1 MLSHILTFGA
11 ASASTLTAAGQ
22 SGLRSL
28 AIAIGGGLG
37 AIGAGVGIGM
47 IFSKVIESVTRQPEM
62 RAEITSIQW
71 LGFALTEA
79 IFFYGLVAGLLAFV
93 L

>member
-1 MLSHILTFGA
+1 MIDAFTFAATA
-11 ASASTLTAAGQ
+11 ASSLSAAGQ
-22 SGLRSL
+22 SGLKSL
-28 AIAIGGGLG
+28 AIALGGGLG
-37 AIGAGVGIGM
+37 AVGAGIGIGM
-47 IFSKVIESVTRQPEM
+47 IFKAVIDSVARQPEM
-62 RAEITSIQW
+62 RDEITSIQW

>member
-1 MLSHILTFGA
+1 MIHMFINAAA
-11 ASASTLTAAGQ
+11 ASLTNAGQ

-28 AIAIGGGLG
+28 AIALGGGLG

-47 IFSKVIESVTRQPEM
+47 IFRAVIDSVTRQPEM
-62 RAEITSIQW
+62 RDEITSIQW
-71 LGFALTEA
+71 LGFALAEA
-79 IFFYGLVAGLLAFV
+79 IFFYGLVAGLIAFV

>member
-1 MLSHILTFGA
+1 MFMHLVTLGA
-11 ASASTLTAAGQ
+11 ASASSLTSAGQ
-22 SGLRSL
+22 AGLRSL
-28 AIAIGGGLG
+28 AIALGGGLG
-37 AIGAGVGIGM
+37 AVGAGVGIGL
-47 IFSKVIESVTRQPEM
+47 IFKAVIESVTRQPEM

-79 IFFYGLVAGLLAFV
+79 IFFYGLVAGLLAYV

>member
-1 MLSHILTFGA
+1 VLTH
-11 ASASTLTAAGQ
+11 TLTLGATSTPSLTNAGQ
-22 SGLRSL
+22 SGLRSV
-28 AIAIGGGLG
+28 AIALGGGLG

-62 RAEITSIQW
+62 KAEIASIQS

-79 IFFYGLVAGLLAFV
+79 IFFYGLVAGLIAYV

>member
-1 MLSHILTFGA
+1 MMHLVSLA
-11 ASASTLTAAGQ
+11 AVAAAPLAGNAQ
-22 SGLRSL
+22 SGLRSV
-28 AIAIGGGLG
+28 AIALGGGLG

-47 IFSKVIESVTRQPEM
+47 IFSTVIESITRQPEM
-62 RAEITSIQW
+62 REEITAIQW

-79 IFFYGLVAGLLAFV
+79 VFFYGLIAGLLAFV

>member
-1 MLSHILTFGA
+1 MLAHTVIVA
-11 ASASTLTAAGQ
+11 ATPLVDAGQ
-22 SGLRSL
+22 SGLKSL
-28 AIAIGGGLG
+28 AIGIAGGLG

-47 IFSKVIESVTRQPEM
+47 IFAKTIESVTRQPEL
-62 RAEITSIQW
+62 REEITSIQW

-79 IFFYGLVAGLLAFV
+79 CFFYGLVAGLIAYV